1 MESASSRVHAYSWVG
16 FLVIIVVVVPSHSAS
31 GRRLGV
37 MAELTMGKA
46 KKRGH
51 SGVRMMKRHDG
62 ARSTSSPGMEAL

>member
-16 FLVIIVVVVPSHSAS
+16 FLVIIVVVPSHSAS

-37 MAELTMGKA
+37 TAELTMGKA

-62 ARSTSSPGMEAL
+62 ARSTSAPGMEAL